1 MKEIIDVAI
10 IGGGA
15 SGLTAAITAKRRSG
29 GLRVCVFEALDR
41 VGKKLITTGN
51 GRCNITNRNPASNR
65 FHGEN
70 PDFSRYALSKN
81 AGAVTEEFFESLGIP
96 FAYEGDKAYPASF
109 QASSVVDCLRFECEK
124 LGVEVL
130 TSHRITNIT
139 LKSPFTI
146 SGDGFSHTAK
156 TVICCTGLYSGGD
169 KVGSDGGF
177 FRLLK
182 DKGFKT
188 VKLSPSIVQLK
199 TETDFVKQL
208 KGIKTDALATLF
220 CNGKKIK
227 DEFGEVL
234 FCDYGLSGPPILG
247 ISREAGRTDGK
258 VFVSLDLFP
267 THSSEELK
275 KLLESRVKILP
286 GRSLEE
292 FFTGMLNKRL
302 GQVIL
307 KYCGLKLSDSV
318 SVLGPQDIQNIAT
331 TLKDWHFKVMG
342 NTGFLNSQV
351 TAGGIS
357 TDEFSAK
364 TLMSKRF
371 GGLFACG
378 ELLDVDGD
386 CGGFNLAWCWAG
398 GILAAEEAVLY
409 IGENYDNRKQRKT
422 VTRHKF

>member
-1 MKEIIDVAI
+1 MTEIIDIAI

-15 SGLTAAITAKRRSG
+15 SGLAAAITAKRLSPKSRI
-29 GLRVCVFEALDR
+29 CVFEALDR

-51 GRCNITNRNPASNR
+51 GRCNITNKNLSPNR

-70 PDFSRYALSKN
+70 PEFPQYALSKN
-81 AGAVTEEFFESLGIP
+81 AGVVTEEFFSSLGIP
-96 FAYEGDKAYPASF
+96 FIYEGDKGYPASL
-109 QASSVVDCLRFECEK
+109 QASSVVDCLRFECDK

-130 TSHRITNIT
+130 TAHRITNIT
-139 LKSPFTI
+139 FKSPFTL

-156 TVICCTGLYSGGD
+156 AVICCTGLYSGGD

-188 VKLSPSIVQLK
+188 IKLSPSIVQLK

-208 KGIKTDALATLF
+208 KGIKTDAVATLYRE
-220 CNGKKIK
+220 GKKIK
-227 DEFGEVL
+227 SEFGEVL
-234 FCDYGLSGPPILG
+234 FCDYGLSGPPILN
-247 ISREAGRTDGK
+247 ISREVGRSESK
-258 VFVSLDLFP
+258 FFVSLDLFP
-267 THSSEELK
+267 SLKREELQGLIETRIA
-275 KLLESRVKILP
+275 KLPERT
-286 GRSLEE
+286 LEE

-302 GQVIL
+302 GQVVL
-307 KYCGLKLSDSV
+307 KFCGFKLGDSV
-318 SVLGPQDIQNIAT
+318 SSLKPQDAQNIAN
-331 TLKDWHFKVMG
+331 TLKDWRFKVLG

-422 VTRHKF
+422 VT

>member
-1 MKEIIDVAI
+1 MKEFIDIAV

-15 SGLTAAITAKRRSG
+15 SGLAAAITAKRLSRSS
-29 GLRVCVFEALDR
+29 RVCIFEALDR

-51 GRCNITNRNPASNR
+51 GRCNITNKNLSSAR
-65 FHGEN
+65 FHGED
-70 PDFSRYALSKN
+70 PEFSSYALSKN
-81 AGAVTEEFFESLGIP
+81 AGAVTEEFFSSLGIP
-96 FAYEGDKAYPASF
+96 FLYEGDKAYPASL

-124 LGVEVL
+124 LGIEVY
-130 TSHRITNIT
+130 TSHRITNLT
-139 LKSPFTI
+139 LKSPFTL
-146 SGDGFSHTAK
+146 SGDGFSYTAK

-208 KGIKTDALATLF
+208 KGIKTDALATLY
-220 CNGKKIK
+220 CANKKVK
-227 DEFGEVL
+227 SEFGEVL
-234 FCDYGLSGPPILG
+234 FCDYGLSGPPILN
-247 ISREAGRTDGK
+247 ISRESGRSEK
-258 VFVSLDLFP
+258 NFYVSLDLFP
-267 THSSEELK
+267 KIGAKELQ
-275 KLLESRVKILP
+275 KLIEDRIKTLSNRN
-286 GRSLEE
+286 LEE

-307 KYCGLKLSDSV
+307 KYCGFKLGEAV
-318 SVLGPQDIQNIAT
+318 SSLRPIDAQ
-331 TLKDWHFKVMG
+331 TLANTFKDWRFKVTG

-357 TDEFSAK
+357 TDEFSAQ
-364 TLMSKRF
+364 TLMSKRY

-422 VTRHKF
+422 VT